1 MPVDKARGHE
11 VARVDLMKQTLEEGG
26 SKVAVGAGVSER
38 KEECQPMPPMW
49 AGSMEGQRKDVRR
62 GL

>member
-1 MPVDKARGHE
+1 MDKARGHE

-26 SKVAVGAGVSER
+26 SKVEVGAER
-38 KEECQPMPPMW
+38 KEERQSMPPIC
-49 AGSMEGQRKDVRR
+49 AGSMEGQRKDAQR